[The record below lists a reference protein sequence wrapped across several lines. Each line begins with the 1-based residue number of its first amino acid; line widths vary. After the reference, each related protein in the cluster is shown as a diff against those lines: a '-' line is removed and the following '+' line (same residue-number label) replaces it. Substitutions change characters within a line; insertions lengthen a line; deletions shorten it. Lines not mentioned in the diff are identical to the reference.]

1 MEETKVMFKKSSKKR
16 PVRQREKSV
25 SSEEEASEE
34 FNVEDF
40 ERTRELQKLRKRAAG
55 TNIVTLALGKKV
67 AKIEDTIDDAFNP
80 NSGGLMEMKDMK
92 GFKQTDDAFDVGT
105 QFFKET
111 HIRDEDDEM
120 RKFIETEMDSMKGSK
135 PGQADTAH
143 NQPEYLSPE
152 DAALLALPEHLRKS
166 TFKKDQQMLSAQM
179 LSGIPEVDL
188 GIDAKIQNIE
198 RTEKAKK
205 KLLEECKQKGIDV
218 TNNYTPTNYATNFVQ
233 HDRYKIEGPT
243 EIGREKERPKDPGP
257 VARPNTV
264 NIYAQEDDLFLR
276 NEKLRGKAS
285 DDDAVQRFK
294 DAEKLAATKNRKK

>member
-1 MEETKVMFKKSSKKR
+1 LEIAFVPDSIKKMEEPKIMFKKSAKKR
-16 PVRQREKSV
+16 PVRQREKSL
-25 SSEEEASEE
+25 SSGDESGAAEE

-40 ERTRELQKLRKRAAG
+40 EKTRELQKLRKRAAG

-67 AKIEDTIDDAFNP
+67 SKLEDTIAEDPFNP

-120 RKFIETEMDSMKGSK
+120 RKFIETEMDQLKGSSINK
-135 PGQADTAH
+135 DDPGQSTP
-143 NQPEYLSPE
+143 QYLSPE
-152 DAALLALPEHLRKS
+152 DMALLALPEHLRKS

-205 KLLEECKQKGIDV
+205 KLLEECKLKGEYDIYKSLHVLNKLHLSAGIDV
-218 TNNYTPTNYATNFVQ
+218 TNNYTPTNFATNFVQ
-233 HDRYKIEGPT
+233 HDRLVIIVVIPLAPMGVLA
-243 EIGREKERPKDPGP
+243 PGS
-257 VARPNTV
+257 AH
-264 NIYAQEDDLFLR
+264 A
-276 NEKLRGKAS
+276 
-285 DDDAVQRFK
+285 
-294 DAEKLAATKNRKK
+294 

>member
-1 MEETKVMFKKSSKKR
+1 MFKKSSKKR

-25 SSEEEASEE
+25 SSDDESGAAKE

-40 ERTRELQKLRKRAAG
+40 EKTRELQKLRKRAAG
-55 TNIVTLALGKKV
+55 TNIVTLALGKKIS
-67 AKIEDTIDDAFNP
+67 KLEDTLAEDPCNP

-105 QFFKET
+105 QFYKET

-120 RKFIETEMDSMKGSK
+120 RKFIEIEMEQLKGSSTNK
-135 PGQADTAH
+135 DDPGQFTP
-143 NQPEYLSPE
+143 QYLSPE

-205 KLLEECKQKGIDV
+205 KLLEECKKKGE
-218 TNNYTPTNYATNFVQ
+218 YNFYSSLHVLNFTCHQ
-233 HDRYKIEGPT
+233 
-243 EIGREKERPKDPGP
+243 
-257 VARPNTV
+257 A
-264 NIYAQEDDLFLR
+264 
-276 NEKLRGKAS
+276 
-285 DDDAVQRFK
+285 
-294 DAEKLAATKNRKK
+294 